1 MKNILIIAAENSA
14 ETYGVQIVEE
24 FQKRRNSPFFFG
36 VGGDK
41 FQEKGVEVI
50 FHNRELAV
58 VGIVEVLSH
67 LIKLKRYMTRLLK
80 AAIHKKAAAAILI
93 DFPDFNLR
101 LAKKLKKAGIPVYY
115 YISPTIWA
123 WRYSRIKQIRKYT
136 DHIFIIFPFEIDIFN
151 KEKIPFTYTG
161 HPLIPLIKINE
172 TKETF
177 KERFQVPADEKVISL
192 LPGSRRSEISSLL
205 PHMLQAVNRLAKK
218 EKIKVFLLKANT
230 IEDEQIT
237 ADIKESKIPIQIIHQ
252 NDGYNLIHAS
262 HAILTTCGT
271 SNLEIALL
279 GIPFVAVYRVNRL
292 SYLLGKRFVK
302 INLYSIVNILA
313 RQQVVP
319 ELIQK
324 NYTIENITRELDSI
338 LNNQQVREKMKNQ
351 FTRIG
356 EMLVQNHNPAEII
369 QQKISDDLKLLNP

>member
-24 FQKRRNSPFFFG
+24 FQKRRNTLHFFG

-58 VGIVEVLSH
+58 VGIIEVLSH
-67 LIKLKRYMTRLLK
+67 LIKLKRYMTRLLRT
-80 AAIHKKAAAAILI
+80 AINKKAAAAILI

-101 LAKKLKKAGIPVYY
+101 LARKLKQAGIPVYY

-123 WRYSRIKQIRKYT
+123 WRYSRINLIRKYT

-161 HPLIPLIKINE
+161 HPLIPLIKIDE
-172 TKETF
+172 TQEAF
-177 KERFQVPADEKVISL
+177 KERFLMTADEKIISL
-192 LPGSRRSEISSLL
+192 LPGSRKSEISYLL

-230 IEDEQIT
+230 
-237 ADIKESKIPIQIIHQ
+237 
-252 NDGYNLIHAS
+252 ND
-262 HAILTTCGT
+262 
-271 SNLEIALL
+271 
-279 GIPFVAVYRVNRL
+279 
-292 SYLLGKRFVK
+292 
-302 INLYSIVNILA
+302 
-313 RQQVVP
+313 
-319 ELIQK
+319 
-324 NYTIENITRELDSI
+324 
-338 LNNQQVREKMKNQ
+338 
-351 FTRIG
+351 
-356 EMLVQNHNPAEII
+356 HNG
-369 QQKISDDLKLLNP
+369 